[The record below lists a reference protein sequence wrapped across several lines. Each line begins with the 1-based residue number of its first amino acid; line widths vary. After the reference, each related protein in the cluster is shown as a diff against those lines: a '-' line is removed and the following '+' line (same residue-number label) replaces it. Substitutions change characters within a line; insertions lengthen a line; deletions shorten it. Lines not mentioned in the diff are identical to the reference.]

1 MIVIADT
8 SPLNYLILIGEI
20 ELLPKLLGQV
30 IIPKAVFDELQAKET
45 PLIVQAFFKNL
56 PDWLELREAQ
66 LLLDEDLDGLDL
78 GEREA
83 IILAEDLSA
92 DALLIDERDGR
103 EVALNAICPFSELWV
118 YWNAPP
124 MWVSSISPKLC
135 TN

>member
-1 MIVIADT
+1 
-8 SPLNYLILIGEI
+8 
-20 ELLPKLLGQV
+20 
-30 IIPKAVFDELQAKET
+30 
-45 PLIVQAFFKNL
+45 
-56 PDWLELREAQ
+56 
-66 LLLDEDLDGLDL
+66 LDEDLDGLDL